1 MEAASVPVKTLGATP
16 VVTAVRTFIGRFG
29 LIILLA
35 AGPVY
40 FAVHDLLQPSHSL
53 VKLGNVLVAG
63 ISNGAIWALVAV
75 GYTLVYGIIELI
87 NFAHGD
93 LFMLCSF
100 VSFGF
105 FGTIGLTLATGPLGV
120 VLGLLITMLL
130 AMAVCGTLNVMIERV
145 AYRPLR
151 NAPKLAPLIT
161 AVGFSF
167 ILQNV
172 GILWLGG
179 SQQSVPDLWG
189 DCCCEC
195 GKDSPPQH
203 ARRQNSTRTEA
214 VGEPSAH
221 GLK

>member
-93 LFMLCSF
+93 LFMIGSF
-100 VSFGF
+100 VAYGM
-105 FGTIGLTLATGPLGV
+105 FGT
-120 VLGLLITMLL
+120 LGLSLTSGALGLVGGLVVTLIVCML
-130 AMAVCGTLNVMIERV
+130 
-145 AYRPLR
+145 
-151 NAPKLAPLIT
+151 
-161 AVGFSF
+161 
-167 ILQNV
+167 
-172 GILWLGG
+172 
-179 SQQSVPDLWG
+179 
-189 DCCCEC
+189 
-195 GKDSPPQH
+195 
-203 ARRQNSTRTEA
+203 
-214 VGEPSAH
+214 
-221 GLK
+221 